1 MEVVIDLEAEKQE
14 ILKRY
19 RKLRRTLTP
28 YMKDGDAN
36 LIQKAFKIAA
46 DAHSGTRRKSGEPY
60 IYHPIAVA
68 QIVVEEINLGPTAVA
83 AALLHDV
90 VEDTDWSIE
99 DIKREFGERIAM
111 IVEGVTKIQ
120 SPQKYEDLGVS
131 QQAENFRKMILTL
144 SDDVRV
150 ILVKLAD
157 RLHNMR
163 TLGSMDRHKQL
174 KIASETIYIYA
185 PLAHRLGLHKIKT
198 ELEDLY
204 LKYQQP
210 ETYRE
215 IALKLEK
222 TRKQRD
228 KFVKEFIAP
237 LDKTLKENHF
247 KARVFGRPK
256 SIYSIWNKIQQQGVP
271 FEGIYDLFA
280 IRIII
285 DSDGENEKSDCWRV
299 YSMVTDFY
307 NPNPDRLRD
316 WISTP
321 RANGYESLHTTVMGQ
336 EGRWVEVQIRTRRMD
351 EIAEMGYAAHWK
363 YKEHGKNHVPK
374 NRQESGLDIW
384 LKTIRELR
392 EQGEDLSATEF
403 ISAFRA
409 NFFREEVFVF
419 TPKGELKK
427 LPVGATVIDFAFDIH
442 SEVGVHCLGAKVNQK
457 LVPLDYELHNSDQ
470 VEIITSKQAKPSI
483 DWLKFAVTTKAKTKI
498 KEYIRDEKRK
508 FIEEGKSIVE
518 KKLRQFS
525 LEFNDLINNQL
536 RLFLNYKNLS
546 DMFYDVGKGY
556 VTTKQLNKF
565 DKWKQTKDHQDAQN
579 RLQSLPNNQK
589 LNANAVSPQNSPNA
603 KSTTKV
609 DTLIIGDDKNGNLK
623 YTLAKCCNPIPGDD
637 VFGFITINDGIKVH
651 RTECPNAVEL
661 LSNYGYRVI
670 KAVWQSQKDLL
681 FLVDLKII
689 GSDRVG
695 LVRDVTQVISSD
707 MKVNIAAIDIGS
719 TDAGIFQGK
728 IKLYVHN
735 QEHLD
740 DLIEKLS
747 KIEGVVTVNR
757 NDDQTVSVNQMIS

>member
-1 MEVVIDLEAEKQE
+1 MEVVIDLEAEKKE
-14 ILKRY
+14 ILRRY
-19 RKLRRTLTP
+19 RKLRRIVTP
-28 YMKDGDAN
+28 YLKENDSKS
-36 LIQKAFKIAA
+36 IQKAFKIAVE
-46 DAHSGTRRKSGEPY
+46 AHSGTRRKSGEPY

-68 QIVVEEINLGPTAVA
+68 QIVVEEINLGPTAVI

-90 VEDTDWSIE
+90 VEDTDWTIE
-99 DIKREFGERIAM
+99 DIEREFGKKIAM
-111 IVEGVTKIQ
+111 IVDGVTKIQ
-120 SPQKYEDLGVS
+120 APQKYEDLGVS
-131 QQAENFRKMILTL
+131 QQAENFRRMILTL

-185 PLAHRLGLHKIKT
+185 PLAHRLGLHKIKS

-204 LKYQQP
+204 LKYMYP

-215 IALKLEK
+215 IAQKLEK
-222 TRKQRD
+222 TKRQRD
-228 KFVKEFIAP
+228 KFIREFIAP
-237 LDKTLKENHF
+237 IDKAIVEAGF

-256 SIYSIWNKIQQQGVP
+256 SIYSIWNKMQQQGVA

-285 DSDGENEKSDCWRV
+285 DSEPASEKPDCWRV
-299 YSMVTDFY
+299 YSIVTDFY
-307 NPNPDRLRD
+307 KPNPDRLRD

-321 RANGYESLHTTVMGQ
+321 RANGYESLHTTVMGA
-336 EGRWVEVQIRTRRMD
+336 EGKWVEVQIRSKRMD

-363 YKEHGKNHVPK
+363 YKEHGKNFVPK
-374 NRQESGLDIW
+374 NRQESGLDVW
-384 LKTIRELR
+384 LKTIRDLR

-457 LVPLDYELHNSDQ
+457 LVPLNYELHNGDQ

-483 DWLKFAVTTKAKTKI
+483 DWLKFAFTAKAKTKI
-498 KEYIRDEKRK
+498 KDFIRDEKRK
-508 FIEEGKSIVE
+508 FILEGKEIIE
-518 KKLRQFS
+518 KKFKQFKFE
-525 LEFNDLINNQL
+525 LNDANANQL
-536 RLFLNYKNLS
+536 RGFFNYKNMS
-546 DMFYDVGKGY
+546 DMFYDIGKGY
-556 VTTKQLNKF
+556 LTTKQINKF
-565 DKWKQTKDHQDAQN
+565 EKWKHQQDNKAHTAQN
-579 RLQSLPNNQK
+579 APLADKVNGKNHNGTDKPTPITEK
-589 LNANAVSPQNSPNA
+589 SP
-603 KSTTKV
+603 KI
-609 DTLIIGDDKNGNLK
+609 DTLIIGENSDFK
-623 YTLAKCCNPIPGDD
+623 YTYAKCCNPIPGND
-637 VFGFITINDGIKVH
+637 VFGFITINDGIKIH
-651 RTECPNAVEL
+651 RTDCPNAVEL
-661 LSNYGYRVI
+661 LSSYGYRVI
-670 KAVWQSQKDLL
+670 KAIWQSQKDLL

-689 GSDRVG
+689 GNDRVG

-707 MKVNIAAIDIGS
+707 MKVNIAAIDIGTS
-719 TDAGIFQGK
+719 DAGIFQGK
-728 IKLYVHN
+728 LKIYVHN

-740 DLIEKLS
+740 SMIENLM
-747 KIEGVVTVNR
+747 KIDGVQSVTR
-757 NDDQTVSVNQMIS
+757 NDNSEVPV